1 MRNIYIVNATQVVTS
16 ESHPEGLFSVMSGYP
31 KTYDSRNYDATEENP
46 NGNEEKALNSAKS
59 EYFSRLSAMYVGSA
73 TRVMSTVTL
82 ERADGRQ
89 IMRECIGAFP
99 DMTPVP
105 EPTEPEEV
113 SEDTIE
119 YGQDENETW

>member
-16 ESHPEGLFSVMSGYP
+16 ESHPEGIYSVMSGYP
-31 KTYDSRNYDATEENP
+31 KTFDSRSYDAPAENP

-59 EYFSRLSAMYVGSA
+59 EYFSRLSAMYVGSP
-73 TRVMSTVTL
+73 TRVMATVTL
-82 ERADGRQ
+82 ERADGRT

-99 DMTPVP
+99 DMTP

-113 SEDTIE
+113 SEE
-119 YGQDENETW
+119 

>member
-1 MRNIYIVNATQVVTS
+1 MRQIYIVNCLQVVTS
-16 ESHPEGLFSVMSGYP
+16 DAHPEGIYSVMPSYP
-31 KTYDSRNYDATEENP
+31 KTFDSRSYDATEENP

-59 EYFSRLSAMYVGSA
+59 EYFSRLSAMYVGSP
-73 TRVMSTVTL
+73 TRVMATVTL
-82 ERADGRQ
+82 ERADGRT

-113 SEDTIE
+113 SEE
-119 YGQDENETW
+119 

>member
-31 KTYDSRNYDATEENP
+31 KTYDSRNYDATAENP

-59 EYFSRLSAMYVGSA
+59 EYFSRLSAMYVGSP
-73 TRVMSTVTL
+73 TRVMATVTL
-82 ERADGRQ
+82 ERADGRT

-99 DMTPVP
+99 DMTPQ
-105 EPTEPEEV
+105 TEPEEV
-113 SEDTIE
+113 SEE
-119 YGQDENETW
+119 